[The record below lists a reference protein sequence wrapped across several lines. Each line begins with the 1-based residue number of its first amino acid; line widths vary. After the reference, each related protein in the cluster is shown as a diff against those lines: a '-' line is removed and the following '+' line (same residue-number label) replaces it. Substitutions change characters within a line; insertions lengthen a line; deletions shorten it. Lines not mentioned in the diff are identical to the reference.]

1 MRIIRS
7 IEVGDGIRKMG
18 NTALKKSPAVVVFAV
33 LIGLLSAGAAATELQ
48 DVLARH
54 LRAIGERDSLVAIK
68 SAAAF
73 STINYVGM
81 SGKAISYVKF
91 PVQYY
96 ARVELSVLSQ
106 EKGFDGL
113 TAWTRD
119 HSGITRRDIAE
130 ELKPM
135 INELYF
141 ESYSYLLPDRNPGKT
156 VYQGDT
162 LIGGNMYYRL
172 ALYATGGDSLFL
184 FISAQSGLAE
194 YRFEIITGLP
204 VKTVYEDFRKV
215 HGVMMPFS
223 MRSETPGAPYEMS
236 VWNDSVW
243 INPDLPDSI
252 FLMPGISP
260 VDYRF
265 PQGADSIVIPF
276 ELVGNSLRIN
286 VNINGKGPFSF
297 LLDSGSGTTMISDR
311 AADSLEIR
319 VGGDIPVRGVGGFGT
334 IGIAEI
340 DSLAIGQLSW
350 WLSRVSVFDF
360 KNLETLSLST
370 LDGILGYDFFA
381 RFPMRVSFDD
391 QTLTLFDSRKA
402 TPQKPG
408 ERITADIFY
417 QIPITD
423 VWLNGKPLRVGF
435 DLGAQAGV
443 VIRRQSRWYKEMA
456 DAIDTLAEK
465 HSVGGVGGTKQAKS
479 FRADSLRIGA
489 LTIADPSVMVFGDDS
504 ALPLPDYVEGL
515 LGVDILNRF
524 NLFIDYGE
532 GKIYF
537 DPREAPDK

>member
-1 MRIIRS
+1 
-7 IEVGDGIRKMG
+7 MG
-18 NTALKKSPAVVVFAV
+18 TGALKKNLAFVVSAV
-33 LIGLLSAGAAATELQ
+33 LIGLTAAVAAATELQ
-48 DVLARH
+48 DVLAKH
-54 LRAIGERDSLVAIK
+54 LRALGDRDSLVAIK

-73 STINYVGM
+73 STIDYVGM
-81 SGKAISYVKF
+81 SGKAVSYVKF

-141 ESYSYLLPDRNPGKT
+141 ESFSYLLPDRNPGTT

-162 LIGGNMYYRL
+162 LIGGNMYHRL
-172 ALYATGGDSLFL
+172 ALYAAGGDSLFL
-184 FISAQSGLAE
+184 FINAQSGLAE

-204 VKTVYEDFRKV
+204 MKTVYEDFRKV
-215 HGVMMPFS
+215 RGVLMPFS

-252 FLMPGISP
+252 FLMPGTSP

-276 ELVGNSLRIN
+276 ELIGNSLRVR

-311 AADSLEIR
+311 AADSLEIG

-334 IGIAEI
+334 IGMARL
-340 DSLAIGQLSW
+340 DSLTIGQLFW
-350 WLSRVSVFDF
+350 GLTRVSVFDF

-381 RFPMRVSFDD
+381 RFPMRVNFDER
-391 QTLTLFDSRKA
+391 TLTLFDSRKA
-402 TPQKPG
+402 MPEKPG
-408 ERITADIFY
+408 EKIAADIFY

-423 VWLNGKPLRVGF
+423 VQLDGKPLRVGF

-443 VIRRQSRWYKEMA
+443 VIRRQSRWYVEMA
-456 DAIDTLAEK
+456 EAIDSLAEK
-465 HSVGGVGGTKQAKS
+465 HSVGGIGGMKQVKA

-489 LTIADPSVMVFGDDS
+489 LTIMDPSVMVFGDDS

-515 LGVDILNRF
+515 LGVDILNQF

-532 GKIYF
+532 GKVYL
-537 DPREAPDK
+537 DPRGAPDK